1 MWNDGFFGHA
11 SALARTANIAPRVDE
26 LVVDDVEQLKLV
38 RRQALAAAL
47 LPCVNV
53 RPGERPDLHGWLRTV
68 TNGVIPLDN
77 VQKIRRA
84 TRDGFELGTGTRA
97 AAFGGAL
104 QVL

>member
-1 MWNDGFFGHA
+1 
-11 SALARTANIAPRVDE
+11 
-26 LVVDDVEQLKLV
+26 
-38 RRQALAAAL
+38 
-47 LPCVNV
+47 
-53 RPGERPDLHGWLRTV
+53 LHGWLRTV
-68 TNGVIPLDN
+68 ANGVIPLDN